1 MPYKR
6 IGKTVYKKLPNGK
19 LESVGVSDSVE
30 KAKAHLRALYAA
42 ETNESLTEGLSPEVS
57 KKAVAIFKS
66 MIADKRDSL
75 FKRYGVDAE
84 KVAYGH
90 AIAKA
95 KQINEK
101 QTMQQTDKLREMVRA
116 ALKEAT
122 PSNRNVAGGIY
133 YSDERSPTSDEELD
147 GYITKPTGANGDT
160 EKWSVYKN
168 TKTGEYS
175 ALHRTTREPKR
186 PNQFQPDE
194 SKPESDERLHG
205 YTSKETPDG
214 GYEKWAV
221 YYNPSTKSYTTR
233 HRAQDM
239 NEINSTTYINER
251 ESVTEDDW
259 KQSDDESDMAK
270 SQLYNLIKD
279 AQRLESMIVDGEQLD
294 AWVQAKLT
302 KAQDYINSVHNY
314 LCGERVEKKHVDI
327 ELTERIFNRIKNRM

>member
-116 ALKEAT
+116 ALST
-122 PSNRNVAGGIY
+122 PM
-133 YSDERSPTSDEELD
+133 D
-147 GYITKPTGANGDT
+147 
-160 EKWSVYKN
+160 
-168 TKTGEYS
+168 
-175 ALHRTTREPKR
+175 
-186 PNQFQPDE
+186 
-194 SKPESDERLHG
+194 
-205 YTSKETPDG
+205 
-214 GYEKWAV
+214 
-221 YYNPSTKSYTTR
+221 
-233 HRAQDM
+233 
-239 NEINSTTYINER
+239 EINSTTYINERESVTESNPQFEVGDTIQVNPQEYPSYEFPYGTTGKVVDIDKADYMSDQIIYTVRIKHIDGLGYLSNELYVEKPTQYINER

>member
-116 ALKEAT
+116 ALST
-122 PSNRNVAGGIY
+122 PM
-133 YSDERSPTSDEELD
+133 DEID
-147 GYITKPTGANGDT
+147 
-160 EKWSVYKN
+160 
-168 TKTGEYS
+168 
-175 ALHRTTREPKR
+175 
-186 PNQFQPDE
+186 
-194 SKPESDERLHG
+194 
-205 YTSKETPDG
+205 
-214 GYEKWAV
+214 
-221 YYNPSTKSYTTR
+221 
-233 HRAQDM
+233 
-239 NEINSTTYINER
+239 STTYINER

>member
-116 ALKEAT
+116 ALST
-122 PSNRNVAGGIY
+122 PM
-133 YSDERSPTSDEELD
+133 D
-147 GYITKPTGANGDT
+147 
-160 EKWSVYKN
+160 
-168 TKTGEYS
+168 
-175 ALHRTTREPKR
+175 
-186 PNQFQPDE
+186 
-194 SKPESDERLHG
+194 
-205 YTSKETPDG
+205 
-214 GYEKWAV
+214 
-221 YYNPSTKSYTTR
+221 
-233 HRAQDM
+233 
-239 NEINSTTYINER
+239 EINSTTYINER

-294 AWVQAKLT
+294 AWVQSKLT
-302 KAQDYINSVHNY
+302 KAQDYINSVHEY
-314 LCGERVEKKHVDI
+314 LCGEKSTKKHVDI

>member
-1 MPYKR
+1 
-6 IGKTVYKKLPNGK
+6 
-19 LESVGVSDSVE
+19 
-30 KAKAHLRALYAA
+30 
-42 ETNESLTEGLSPEVS
+42 
-57 KKAVAIFKS
+57 

-116 ALKEAT
+116 ALST
-122 PSNRNVAGGIY
+122 PM
-133 YSDERSPTSDEELD
+133 D
-147 GYITKPTGANGDT
+147 
-160 EKWSVYKN
+160 
-168 TKTGEYS
+168 
-175 ALHRTTREPKR
+175 
-186 PNQFQPDE
+186 
-194 SKPESDERLHG
+194 
-205 YTSKETPDG
+205 
-214 GYEKWAV
+214 
-221 YYNPSTKSYTTR
+221 
-233 HRAQDM
+233 
-239 NEINSTTYINER
+239 EINSTTYINER

>member
-19 LESVGVSDSVE
+19 LKSVGVSDSVDL
-30 KAKAHLRALYAA
+30 AKAHLRALYAA

-57 KKAVAIFKS
+57 KKAAAIFKS

-75 FKRYGVDAE
+75 FKRYGADAE

-116 ALKEAT
+116 ALSAPIGKT
-122 PSNRNVAGGIY
+122 
-133 YSDERSPTSDEELD
+133 
-147 GYITKPTGANGDT
+147 
-160 EKWSVYKN
+160 N
-168 TKTGEYS
+168 T
-175 ALHRTTREPKR
+175 
-186 PNQFQPDE
+186 
-194 SKPESDERLHG
+194 
-205 YTSKETPDG
+205 
-214 GYEKWAV
+214 
-221 YYNPSTKSYTTR
+221 
-233 HRAQDM
+233 
-239 NEINSTTYINER
+239 IN
-251 ESVTEDDW
+251 EDDW
-259 KQSDDESDMAK
+259 KQPNDESDMAK

-302 KAQDYINSVHNY
+302 KAQDYINSVHEY
-314 LCGERVEKKHVDI
+314 LCSEQSSKKHVDI
-327 ELTERIFNRIKNRM
+327 DLTEHIFNRIKNRM

>member
-19 LESVGVSDSVE
+19 LKSVGVSDSVDL
-30 KAKAHLRALYAA
+30 AKAHLRALYAA

-75 FKRYGVDAE
+75 FKRYGADAE

-122 PSNRNVAGGIY
+122 PSNRNVAGEMY

-147 GYITKPTGANGDT
+147 GYITKPTGARGET

-186 PNQFQPDE
+186 PTQYMPDE
-194 SKPESDERLHG
+194 SKPEDIERLDG
-205 YTSKETPDG
+205 YVSAETPEG
-214 GYEKWAV
+214 EYEQWAV
-221 YYNPSTKSYTTR
+221 YHNPETNTYTRR
-233 HRAQDM
+233 HRASD
-239 NEINSTTYINER
+239 NHINER

-259 KQSDDESDMAK
+259 KQPDDESDMAK
-270 SQLYNLIKD
+270 SQLHNLIKD
-279 AQRLESMIVDGEQLD
+279 AQRLESMIADGEQLD

-314 LCGERVEKKHVDI
+314 LCGEQSTKKHVDI

>member
-1 MPYKR
+1 MS
-6 IGKTVYKKLPNGK
+6 KLVKAGRR
-19 LESVGVSDSVE
+19 LELIVNYVNQNHPKDAWILSTIEPLFIDGVQSYTSVE
-30 KAKAHLRALYAA
+30 EEQLMIRKLNQLIDAYEFRFGSVF
-42 ETNESLTEGLSPEVS
+42 ESLTEGLSPEVS

-75 FKRYGVDAE
+75 FKRYGADAE

-116 ALKEAT
+116 ALST
-122 PSNRNVAGGIY
+122 PM
-133 YSDERSPTSDEELD
+133 D
-147 GYITKPTGANGDT
+147 
-160 EKWSVYKN
+160 
-168 TKTGEYS
+168 
-175 ALHRTTREPKR
+175 
-186 PNQFQPDE
+186 
-194 SKPESDERLHG
+194 
-205 YTSKETPDG
+205 
-214 GYEKWAV
+214 
-221 YYNPSTKSYTTR
+221 
-233 HRAQDM
+233 
-239 NEINSTTYINER
+239 EINSTEYINER

-259 KQSDDESDMAK
+259 KQPDDESDMAK
-270 SQLYNLIKD
+270 SQLHNLIKD

-314 LCGERVEKKHVDI
+314 LGGEQSTKKHVDT

>member
-6 IGKTVYKKLPNGK
+6 IGTTVYKKLPNGK
-19 LESVGVSDSVE
+19 LKSVGVSDSVDL
-30 KAKAHLRALYAA
+30 AKAHLRALYAA

-75 FKRYGVDAE
+75 FKRYGADAE

-122 PSNRNVAGGIY
+122 PSNRNVAGEIY
-133 YSDERSPTSDEELD
+133 YSDERPPTSDEELD
-147 GYITKPTGANGDT
+147 GYITKPTGIRGDT

-186 PNQFQPDE
+186 PTHYMSDE
-194 SKPESDERLHG
+194 SKPEDIEKLDG
-205 YTSKETPDG
+205 YTTVETPEG
-214 GYEKWAV
+214 EYERWAV
-221 YYNPSTKSYTTR
+221 YYNPETDMYTAK
-233 HRAQDM
+233 HRAQGM
-239 NEINSTTYINER
+239 NEIDSTAYINER

-259 KQSDDESDMAK
+259 KQPDDESDMAK
-270 SQLYNLIKD
+270 SQLHNLIKD

-314 LCGERVEKKHVDI
+314 LCGEQSTKKHVDI

>member
-6 IGKTVYKKLPNGK
+6 IGTTVYKKLPNGK
-19 LESVGVSDSVE
+19 LKSVGVSDSADL
-30 KAKAHLRALYAA
+30 AKAHLRALYAA

-75 FKRYGVDAE
+75 FKRYGADAE

-116 ALKEAT
+116 ALST
-122 PSNRNVAGGIY
+122 PM
-133 YSDERSPTSDEELD
+133 D
-147 GYITKPTGANGDT
+147 
-160 EKWSVYKN
+160 
-168 TKTGEYS
+168 
-175 ALHRTTREPKR
+175 
-186 PNQFQPDE
+186 
-194 SKPESDERLHG
+194 
-205 YTSKETPDG
+205 
-214 GYEKWAV
+214 
-221 YYNPSTKSYTTR
+221 
-233 HRAQDM
+233 
-239 NEINSTTYINER
+239 EINSTTYINER

-294 AWVQAKLT
+294 AWVQSKLT
-302 KAQDYINSVHNY
+302 KAQDYINSVHEY
-314 LCGERVEKKHVDI
+314 LCGEKSTKKHVDI

>member
-42 ETNESLTEGLSPEVS
+42 ETNESLTEGLSPDVS

-101 QTMQQTDKLREMVRA
+101 QNMQQTDKLREMVRA
-116 ALKEAT
+116 ALST
-122 PSNRNVAGGIY
+122 PM
-133 YSDERSPTSDEELD
+133 D
-147 GYITKPTGANGDT
+147 
-160 EKWSVYKN
+160 
-168 TKTGEYS
+168 
-175 ALHRTTREPKR
+175 
-186 PNQFQPDE
+186 
-194 SKPESDERLHG
+194 
-205 YTSKETPDG
+205 
-214 GYEKWAV
+214 
-221 YYNPSTKSYTTR
+221 
-233 HRAQDM
+233 
-239 NEINSTTYINER
+239 EINSTTYINERESVITGNTQFKLGDTIHVNPNSYPSFEFPYGTTGKVVNIDRADYMSDDVIYTVKIKHIDQFGDLSNELHVEKPTQYINER

-259 KQSDDESDMAK
+259 KQPDDESDMAK
-270 SQLYNLIKD
+270 SQLHNLIKD

-314 LCGERVEKKHVDI
+314 LCGEQSTKKHVDI

>member
-116 ALKEAT
+116 ALST
-122 PSNRNVAGGIY
+122 PM
-133 YSDERSPTSDEELD
+133 D
-147 GYITKPTGANGDT
+147 
-160 EKWSVYKN
+160 
-168 TKTGEYS
+168 
-175 ALHRTTREPKR
+175 
-186 PNQFQPDE
+186 
-194 SKPESDERLHG
+194 
-205 YTSKETPDG
+205 
-214 GYEKWAV
+214 
-221 YYNPSTKSYTTR
+221 
-233 HRAQDM
+233 
-239 NEINSTTYINER
+239 EINSTTYINERESVTPGNTQFEVGDTIQVNPQEYPSYEFPYGTTGKVVDIDKADYMSDQIIYTVRIKYIDGLGYLSNELYVEKPTQYINER